1 MWEKSDLAMIN
12 SVQEKLLFTINGQS
26 NILFFNFFLF
36 YFCKFQMTVA
46 KKLMEKLSFFIM
58 NLKIF

>member
-36 YFCKFQMTVA
+36 YFCKSQMTVA

-58 NLKIF
+58 NLKIS